1 MSSAFVPL
9 RRDNKPY
16 DSLIKFLGSSEN
28 VLNPSGASSTKGLE
42 SIHLEEDRTCL
53 QNRNGKSLLQREQ
66 FPLFEGKGK
75 EGRTSFCMRIVVALC
90 LFHLFLE
97 PTTPCSHDKDN
108 FVLIPFQKIPAE
120 REGIKWRV
128 YTQKIEVCTN

>member
-1 MSSAFVPL
+1 MSSAFIPL
-9 RRDNKPY
+9 RQDNNTY

-53 QNRNGKSLLQREQ
+53 HNRNGKSLLQRE
-66 FPLFEGKGK
+66 LFLFFEGK
-75 EGRTSFCMRIVVALC
+75 EGRTFCMRIAVTLY

-97 PTTPCSHDKDN
+97 STTPCSCDKDN
-108 FVLIPFQKIPAE
+108 FVLIPFQKISAE